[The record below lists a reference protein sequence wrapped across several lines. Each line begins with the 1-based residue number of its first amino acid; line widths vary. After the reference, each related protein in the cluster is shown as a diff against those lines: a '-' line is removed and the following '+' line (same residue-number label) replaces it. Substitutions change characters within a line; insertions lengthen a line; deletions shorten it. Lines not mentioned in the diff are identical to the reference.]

1 MTMIRSKTGVWMRVV
16 ILAMLAVVAMGLL
29 QGCETNPTTGRYQA
43 VGLSLDEEVALGMQE
58 KPKMIAEMG
67 GEVARAD
74 LREYVTRVGSALA
87 STVVQDDPRMAQVPW
102 EFTLLD
108 SDVINAF
115 ALPGGKV
122 FMSRGLAQRMTN
134 ESQLAAVLGHEIGH
148 VTARHTSER
157 LGRGQWTG
165 LGVGVVGA
173 ILGEPTMN
181 DVLEQG
187 AGLWLL
193 GYSRS
198 QELEADAL
206 GMRYM
211 VRQGYNPIGTRQVM
225 EILAKV
231 DRNGAPPEFFS
242 THPHPESRIKQA
254 DMFLSTTYAATQNNS
269 AYRTGEAEF
278 QANFLKKLSLAY
290 PAGREESTQVRAFA
304 MSHGMCGPACGHGH

>member
-1 MTMIRSKTGVWMRVV
+1 MIRGHRGVWMRACGVLLSVV
-16 ILAMLAVVAMGLL
+16 GVSLAM
-29 QGCETNPTTGRYQA
+29 QGCETNPTTGRTQA
-43 VGLSLDEEVALGMQE
+43 VGMSFQNEVALGIE
-58 KPKMIAEMG
+58 AKPQLIAEMG
-67 GEVARAD
+67 GEVARED
-74 LREYVTRVGSALA
+74 LRAYITRVGTALA
-87 STVVQDDPRMAQVPW
+87 STVGQDDPRMGQLPW

-134 ESQLAAVLGHEIGH
+134 EAQLAAVLGHEIGH

-157 LGRGQWTG
+157 IGRGQWTG
-165 LGVGVVGA
+165 LGVGIAGA
-173 ILGEPTMN
+173 ILQEPTIS
-181 DVLEQG
+181 DVLDQG

-225 EILAKV
+225 EILAKA
-231 DRNGAPPEFFS
+231 DRNGQPPEFLS
-242 THPHPESRIKQA
+242 THPYPESRIKQA
-254 DMFLSTTYAATQNNS
+254 DQLLATTYAATQNNP

-278 QANFLKKLSLAY
+278 RANFLQKLSLAY
-290 PAGREESTQVRAFA
+290 PAGREEDPAVRQFA
-304 MSHGMCGPACGHGH
+304 MSRGVCGAGCGHAH